1 MFRWYRILLT
11 GEGMSP
17 ADLDLALRSVGLVMS
32 LVVTSTWKYATQGD
46 TKSFKQSLLKLK

>member
-1 MFRWYRILLT
+1 MFRWHRILLT

-32 LVVTSTWKYATQGD
+32 LVVTSTWKYTTQGD
-46 TKSFKQSLLKLK
+46 TKSFKQSLLKLE